1 MLARFGG
8 WKGLLEKFEKPFMIA
23 FGAILLTAFLM
34 NLEFNLLESS
44 LYDFRMRMGAQ
55 PFPSQQIALITID
68 DVTTNRLDEFSP
80 LPLDQHVRFLE
91 TIEKYNPKAVGYL
104 VDMSRVTQA
113 YPELLRSE
121 WSARFVGVASRLETK
136 GTPFI
141 LGTPF
146 DVNGEVVPPYPL
158 SAVPHSVAVIHKDG
172 NVFGE
177 DKITRRALL
186 SLYGKS
192 VFHREMAERLGAID
206 PADAVRGQFTEAS
219 IDADYFFFRY
229 HGPTAYGAKN
239 ESTTAYP
246 VYSFIDIMEGRVG
259 YRELQD
265 KIVLVGTMSRDDSS
279 DFTFTPYSK
288 RAFTNPKLV
297 VHANI
302 LDAVMNNRGIV
313 RAPTLLNAICTFLV
327 TGFVIWSVFTY
338 TPLYGVFNT
347 ITLALGFLLVG
358 QVLFSI
364 RGLWIREAQPLVGI
378 FLAYYLA
385 VPYRLIQ
392 EYKSRWDYQRKN
404 EILLQVEE
412 LKTNFLRLVTHDLKT
427 PVARIQG
434 LAEMSLR
441 KIGPKIDP
449 QDRENLKHIM
459 NSTDE
464 LNHFITSVLE
474 LTKVESNRVRLQ
486 LESKDV
492 NQLIEQALDRFAP
505 QAEKMNIKLESQL
518 EPLFPIK
525 LDTSLISKVIHN
537 LIDNAMK
544 YSPQG
549 SMVTVTTREIGSYVE
564 IAVIDQ
570 GIGLSPEEI
579 SNLFTRFYRAK
590 NDRTTLVSG
599 TGLGLYLTKFFIE
612 AHQGRVEVQSE
623 QGKGS
628 TFKIFLPTELVL
640 AQDGEPVRPGLKT
653 QGIDNQATAKPGQKV
668 SS

>member
-1 MLARFGG
+1 MFARFGG
-8 WKGLLEKFEKPFMIA
+8 FKGLLEKFEKPFMIGT
-23 FGAILLTAFLM
+23 GAILLTAFLM
-34 NLEFNLLESS
+34 NLEFNMLESS

-55 PFPSQQIALITID
+55 PYPSQNIALITVD
-68 DVTTNRLDEFSP
+68 DNTTSRLEEFSP

-91 TIEKYNPKAVGYL
+91 TLEKYNPKAVGYL
-104 VDMSRVTQA
+104 VDMSRVVQS
-113 YPELLRSE
+113 YPELLKTE
-121 WSARFVGVASRLETK
+121 WSARFVGVASRMETK
-136 GTPFI
+136 GVPFI

-206 PADAVRGQFTEAS
+206 PNSTIRGQFTES
-219 IDADYFFFRY
+219 VVDADYFFFRY
-229 HGPTAYGAKN
+229 HGPTAYGQNIEK
-239 ESTTAYP
+239 TTQYP
-246 VYSFIDIMEGRVG
+246 VYSFIDIMEGRIG
-259 YRELQD
+259 ARELQD
-265 KIVLVGTMSRDDSS
+265 KIILVGTMSRDDSS
-279 DFTFTPYSK
+279 DYTFTPYSK
-288 RAFTNPKLV
+288 RGFVNPKIV

-302 LDAVMNNRGIV
+302 LDSVMNNRGII
-313 RAPTLLNAICTFLV
+313 RAPGLLNAICTFLV

-404 EILLQVEE
+404 EILMQVEE

-434 LAEMSLR
+434 LAEMVLR
-441 KIGPKIDP
+441 KTASKIEAP
-449 QDRENLKHIM
+449 EQEHLKHIM
-459 NSTDE
+459 NSTEE

-492 NQLIEQALDRFAP
+492 NLLVEQALERFAP
-505 QAEKMNIKLESQL
+505 QSQSMSITLEMNL

-525 LDTSLISKVIHN
+525 VDTSLITKVLHN

-544 YSPQG
+544 YSLAG
-549 SMVTVTTREIGSYVE
+549 STVWVTTREIDSFVE
-564 IAVIDQ
+564 ISVVDQ
-570 GIGLSPEEI
+570 GIGLSSDEL

-590 NDRTTLVSG
+590 NDQTTVVSG

-623 QGKGS
+623 KGKGS
-628 TFKIFLPTELVL
+628 TFKIFLPTELVI
-640 AQDGEPVRPGLKT
+640 ADGETVRPGLKT
-653 QGIDNQATAKPGQKV
+653 VGKPARKENRYV
-668 SS
+668 